1 MTQMSA
7 LQNRAILDN
16 RCSGTVRRATY
27 SSDVP
32 MEFGHPWLKTGRTT
46 LARIQG
52 CGIVYPHRTRLTRV
66 QWLIAHPLKLICL
79 PEDLS
84 WRDVSDTLPGLT
96 SLPHSHLLDKKKI
109 SYTNPLTT
117 PSHEGYFFLGFSF
130 LFLTHIYD

>member
-1 MTQMSA
+1 MST

-16 RCSGTVRRATY
+16 QCSGTVRRATY

-46 LARIQG
+46 LVRI
-52 CGIVYPHRTRLTRV
+52 PRLWNRV
-66 QWLIAHPLKLICL
+66 PTQDAVDTSAGLIAHPLKLICL

-84 WRDVSDTLPGLT
+84 WRDVSDTFPGLT
-96 SLPHSHLLDKKKI
+96 SLLHSHLLDKKKI
-109 SYTNPLTT
+109 SYTNPLT
-117 PSHEGYFFLGFSF
+117 PSYEGYFFLGFSF